1 MIRICIIYDKLRFE
15 EKKLYKDIQQ
25 KGFDATLVDGK
36 SLIFDTE
43 SSKSDSRFG
52 DIVLQRVISYN
63 RGLHLTY
70 CLEQIGLPVVNSFS
84 VSEICG
90 NKLITS
96 LILKKNNVPT
106 PKTTFAFSTESAREC
121 MKKLGYPLVVK
132 PIIGSWGRGVYQIKD
147 QSMAEMMLDSRQENE
162 NLFSRIYYL
171 QELVD
176 RPSRDIRCIIIG
188 DQVVASVFRYSSEN
202 EWRTNVA
209 VGGRTE
215 VAPLTSELKEIVLKA
230 SNAVGGGILGVDLME
245 DKERGYLV
253 HEVNNTVEFRGA
265 SAVCKSDIAGAMT
278 DYLVKMSSK

>member
-15 EKKLYKDIQQ
+15 EKKIYNDIQQ
-25 KGFDATLVDGK
+25 KGFRATLVDGK

-70 CLEQIGLPVVNSFS
+70 CLEHIGLSVINSFS

-147 QSMAEMMLDSRQENE
+147 QSMAEMMLDSRQEND
-162 NLFSRIYYL
+162 NSFSRIYYF
-171 QELVD
+171 QELID
-176 RPSRDIRCIIIG
+176 RPLRDIRCIVIG
-188 DQVVASVFRYSSEN
+188 DQIVASVFRYSAEN

-215 VAPLTSELKEIVLKA
+215 VAPLTSELQEIVLKA

-278 DYLVKMSSK
+278 DYLIKMSSK

>member
-1 MIRICIIYDKLRFE
+1 MVRICIIYDKLRFE
-15 EKKLYKDIQQ
+15 EKKIYNDIQQ
-25 KGFDATLVDGK
+25 KGFDATLIDGK

-52 DIVLQRVISYN
+52 DIILQRVISYN

-84 VSEICG
+84 ASEICG

-121 MKKLGYPLVVK
+121 MKKLGFPLVVK

-147 QSMAEMMLDSRQENE
+147 QSMADMMLDSRQEND
-162 NLFSRIYYL
+162 NSFSRIYYF
-171 QELVD
+171 QELID
-176 RPSRDIRCIIIG
+176 RPSRDIRCIVIG
-188 DQVVASVFRYSSEN
+188 DQIVASVFRYSSEN

-230 SNAVGGGILGVDLME
+230 SNAIGGGILGVDLME

-265 SAVCKSDIAGAMT
+265 SAVCKSDIAGSMT

>member
-1 MIRICIIYDKLRFE
+1 LVRICIIYDKLRFE
-15 EKKLYKDIQQ
+15 EKKIYNDIQQ
-25 KGFDATLVDGK
+25 KGLDATLVDGK

-52 DIVLQRVISYN
+52 DIILQRVISYN

-106 PKTTFAFSTESAREC
+106 PKSTFAFSTESAREC

-147 QSMAEMMLDSRQENE
+147 QSMAEMMLDSRQEND
-162 NLFSRIYYL
+162 NSFSRIYYF
-171 QELVD
+171 QELID
-176 RPSRDIRCIIIG
+176 RPSRDIRCIVIG
-188 DQVVASVFRYSSEN
+188 DQIVASVFRYSSEN

-265 SAVCKSDIAGAMT
+265 SAVCKSDIGGAMT

>member
-25 KGFDATLVDGK
+25 KGFDAILVDGK

-70 CLEQIGLPVVNSFS
+70 CLEQIGLPVVNSFN

-147 QSMAEMMLDSRQENE
+147 QSMAEMMLDSRQEND

-171 QELVD
+171 QELID
-176 RPSRDIRCIIIG
+176 RPSRDIRCIVIG

-215 VAPLTSELKEIVLKA
+215 VASLTSELKEIVLKA

>member
-1 MIRICIIYDKLRFE
+1 MVRICIIYDKLRFE
-15 EKKLYKDIQQ
+15 EKKIYNDIQQ

-43 SSKSDSRFG
+43 LSKSDSRFG
-52 DIVLQRVISYN
+52 DIILQRVISYN

-147 QSMAEMMLDSRQENE
+147 QSMADMMLDSRQEND
-162 NLFSRIYYL
+162 NSFSRIYYF
-171 QELVD
+171 QELID
-176 RPSRDIRCIIIG
+176 RPSRDIRCIVIG
-188 DQVVASVFRYSSEN
+188 DQIVASVFRYSSEN

-215 VAPLTSELKEIVLKA
+215 MAPLTSELKEIVLKA
-230 SNAVGGGILGVDLME
+230 SNAIGGGILGVDLME

>member
-1 MIRICIIYDKLRFE
+1 LVRICIIYDKLRFE
-15 EKKLYKDIQQ
+15 EKKIYNDIQQ
-25 KGFDATLVDGK
+25 KGFDATLIDGK

-43 SSKSDSRFG
+43 LSKSDSRFG
-52 DIVLQRVISYN
+52 DIILQRVISYN

-147 QSMAEMMLDSRQENE
+147 QSMADMMLDSRQEND
-162 NLFSRIYYL
+162 NSFSRIYYF
-171 QELVD
+171 QELID
-176 RPSRDIRCIIIG
+176 RPSRDIRCIVIG
-188 DQVVASVFRYSSEN
+188 DQIVASVFRYSSEN

-215 VAPLTSELKEIVLKA
+215 MAPLTSELKEIVLKA

>member
-1 MIRICIIYDKLRFE
+1 LIRICIIYDKLRFE
-15 EKKLYKDIQQ
+15 EKKIYNDIQQ
-25 KGFDATLVDGK
+25 KGFDATLIDGK

-52 DIVLQRVISYN
+52 DIILQRVISYN
-63 RGLHLTY
+63 RGFHLTY

-96 LILKKNNVPT
+96 LILKKNNVPA

-147 QSMAEMMLDSRQENE
+147 QSMADMMLDSRQEND
-162 NLFSRIYYL
+162 NSFSRIYYF
-171 QELVD
+171 QELID
-176 RPSRDIRCIIIG
+176 RPSRDIRCIVIG
-188 DQVVASVFRYSSEN
+188 DQIVASVFRYSSEN

-215 VAPLTSELKEIVLKA
+215 MAPLTSELKEIVLKA

>member
-1 MIRICIIYDKLRFE
+1 LIRICIIYDKLRFE

-25 KGFDATLVDGK
+25 KGFDAILVDGK

-70 CLEQIGLPVVNSFS
+70 CLEQIGLPVVNSFN

-147 QSMAEMMLDSRQENE
+147 QSMAEMMLDSRQEND

-171 QELVD
+171 QELID
-176 RPSRDIRCIIIG
+176 RPSRDIRCIVIG

-215 VAPLTSELKEIVLKA
+215 VASLTSELREIVLKA

>member
-1 MIRICIIYDKLRFE
+1 MVRICIIYDKLRFE
-15 EKKLYKDIQQ
+15 EKKIYCDIQQ

-43 SSKSDSRFG
+43 LSKSDSRFG
-52 DIVLQRVISYN
+52 DIILQRVISYN

-147 QSMAEMMLDSRQENE
+147 QSMADMMLDSRQEND
-162 NLFSRIYYL
+162 NSFSRIYYL
-171 QELVD
+171 QELID
-176 RPSRDIRCIIIG
+176 RPSRDIRCIVIG
-188 DQVVASVFRYSSEN
+188 DQIVASVFRYSSEN

-215 VAPLTSELKEIVLKA
+215 VTPLTSELKEIVLKA

>member
-1 MIRICIIYDKLRFE
+1 LVRICIIYDKLRFE
-15 EKKLYKDIQQ
+15 EKKIYNGIQQ
-25 KGFDATLVDGK
+25 KGLDATLVDGK

-52 DIVLQRVISYN
+52 DIILQRVISYN

-147 QSMAEMMLDSRQENE
+147 QFMAEMMLDSRQEND
-162 NLFSRIYYL
+162 NSFSRIYYF
-171 QELVD
+171 QELID
-176 RPSRDIRCIIIG
+176 RPSRDIRCIVIG
-188 DQVVASVFRYSSEN
+188 DQIVASVFRYSSEN

>member
-1 MIRICIIYDKLRFE
+1 MVRICIIYDKLRFE
-15 EKKLYKDIQQ
+15 EKKIYNDIQQ
-25 KGFDATLVDGK
+25 KGFDATLIDGK

-52 DIVLQRVISYN
+52 DIILQRVISYN

-121 MKKLGYPLVVK
+121 MKKLGFPLVVK

-147 QSMAEMMLDSRQENE
+147 QSMADMMLDSRQEND
-162 NLFSRIYYL
+162 NSFSRIYYF
-171 QELVD
+171 QELID
-176 RPSRDIRCIIIG
+176 RPSRDIRCIVIG
-188 DQVVASVFRYSSEN
+188 DQIVASVFRYSSEN

>member
-1 MIRICIIYDKLRFE
+1 MVRICIIYDKLRFE
-15 EKKLYKDIQQ
+15 EKKIYNDIQQ
-25 KGFDATLVDGK
+25 KGLDTTLVDGK

-52 DIVLQRVISYN
+52 DIILQRVISHN
-63 RGLHLTY
+63 RGLYLTY

-147 QSMAEMMLDSRQENE
+147 QSMADMMLDSRQEND
-162 NLFSRIYYL
+162 NSFSRIYYF
-171 QELVD
+171 QELID
-176 RPSRDIRCIIIG
+176 RPSRDIRCIVIG
-188 DQVVASVFRYSSEN
+188 DQIVASVFRYSSEN

-215 VAPLTSELKEIVLKA
+215 MAPLTSELKEIVLKA

>member
-1 MIRICIIYDKLRFE
+1 MVRICIIYDKLRFE
-15 EKKLYKDIQQ
+15 EKKIYNDIQQ
-25 KGFDATLVDGK
+25 KGFDATLIDGK

-52 DIVLQRVISYN
+52 DIILQRVISYN

-121 MKKLGYPLVVK
+121 MKKLGFPLVVK

-147 QSMAEMMLDSRQENE
+147 QSMADMMLESRQEND
-162 NLFSRIYYL
+162 NSFSRIYYF
-171 QELVD
+171 QELID
-176 RPSRDIRCIIIG
+176 RPSRDIRCIVIG
-188 DQVVASVFRYSSEN
+188 DQIVASVFRYSSES

-215 VAPLTSELKEIVLKA
+215 MAPLTSELKEIVLKA

-265 SAVCKSDIAGAMT
+265 SAACKSDIAGAMT
-278 DYLVKMSSK
+278 DFLIKMSSK

>member
-1 MIRICIIYDKLRFE
+1 MIKICIIYDKLRFE

-70 CLEQIGLPVVNSFS
+70 CLEQIDLPVVNSFS

-147 QSMAEMMLDSRQENE
+147 QSMAEMMLDSRQEND
-162 NLFSRIYYL
+162 NSFSRIYYF
-171 QELVD
+171 QELID
-176 RPSRDIRCIIIG
+176 RPSRDIRCIVIG

-215 VAPLTSELKEIVLKA
+215 VAPLTSELNEIVLKA

>member
-1 MIRICIIYDKLRFE
+1 MVRICIIYDKLRFE
-15 EKKLYKDIQQ
+15 EKKIYNDIQQ
-25 KGFDATLVDGK
+25 KGFDATLIDGK

-52 DIVLQRVISYN
+52 DIILQRVISYN

-121 MKKLGYPLVVK
+121 MKKIGFPLVVK

-147 QSMAEMMLDSRQENE
+147 QSMADMMLESRQEND
-162 NLFSRIYYL
+162 NSFSRIYYF
-171 QELVD
+171 QELID
-176 RPSRDIRCIIIG
+176 RPSRDIRCIVIG
-188 DQVVASVFRYSSEN
+188 DQIVASVFRYSSEN

-215 VAPLTSELKEIVLKA
+215 MAPLTSELKELVLKA

-265 SAVCKSDIAGAMT
+265 SAVCKSDIAGSMT

>member
-1 MIRICIIYDKLRFE
+1 MVRICIIYDKLRFE
-15 EKKLYKDIQQ
+15 EKKIYNDIQQ
-25 KGFDATLVDGK
+25 KGFDATLIDGK

-52 DIVLQRVISYN
+52 DIILQRVISYN

-121 MKKLGYPLVVK
+121 MKKLGFPLVVK

-147 QSMAEMMLDSRQENE
+147 QSMADMMLESRQEND
-162 NLFSRIYYL
+162 NSFSRIYYF
-171 QELVD
+171 QELID
-176 RPSRDIRCIIIG
+176 RPSRDIRCIVIG
-188 DQVVASVFRYSSEN
+188 DQIVASVFRYSSEN

-215 VAPLTSELKEIVLKA
+215 MAPLTSELKEIVLKA

-265 SAVCKSDIAGAMT
+265 SAACKSDIAGAMT
-278 DYLVKMSSK
+278 DFLIKISSK

>member
-1 MIRICIIYDKLRFE
+1 LVRICIIYDKLRFE
-15 EKKLYKDIQQ
+15 EKKIYNDIQQ
-25 KGFDATLVDGK
+25 KGFDATLIDGK

-52 DIVLQRVISYN
+52 DIILQRVISYN

-132 PIIGSWGRGVYQIKD
+132 PVIGSWGRGVYQIKD
-147 QSMAEMMLDSRQENE
+147 QSMADMMLDSRQEND
-162 NLFSRIYYL
+162 NSFSRIYYF
-171 QELVD
+171 QELID
-176 RPSRDIRCIIIG
+176 RPSRDIRCIVIG
-188 DQVVASVFRYSSEN
+188 DQIVASVFRYSSEN

-215 VAPLTSELKEIVLKA
+215 MAPLTSELKEIVLKA

>member
-1 MIRICIIYDKLRFE
+1 LVRICIIYDKLRFE
-15 EKKLYKDIQQ
+15 EKKIYNDIQQ
-25 KGFDATLVDGK
+25 KGLDANLVDGK

-52 DIVLQRVISYN
+52 DIILQRLISYN

-147 QSMAEMMLDSRQENE
+147 QSMAEMMLDSRQEND
-162 NLFSRIYYL
+162 NSFSRIYYF
-171 QELVD
+171 QELID
-176 RPSRDIRCIIIG
+176 RPSRDIRCIVIG
-188 DQVVASVFRYSSEN
+188 DQIVASVFRYSSEN

-265 SAVCKSDIAGAMT
+265 SAVCKSDIGGAMT

>member
-1 MIRICIIYDKLRFE
+1 MVRICIIYDKLRFE
-15 EKKLYKDIQQ
+15 EKKIYNDIQQ
-25 KGFDATLVDGK
+25 KGFDATLIDGK

-52 DIVLQRVISYN
+52 DIILQRVISYN

-70 CLEQIGLPVVNSFS
+70 CLEQLGLPVVNSFS

-121 MKKLGYPLVVK
+121 MKKIGFPLVVK

-147 QSMAEMMLDSRQENE
+147 QSMADMMLDSRQEND
-162 NLFSRIYYL
+162 NSFSRIYYF
-171 QELVD
+171 QELIN
-176 RPSRDIRCIIIG
+176 RPSRDIRCIVIG
-188 DQVVASVFRYSSEN
+188 DQIVASVFRYSSEN

-215 VAPLTSELKEIVLKA
+215 MAPLTSELKELVLKA

>member
-1 MIRICIIYDKLRFE
+1 LVRICIIYDKLRFE
-15 EKKLYKDIQQ
+15 EKKIYNDIQQ
-25 KGFDATLVDGK
+25 KGLDATLVDGK

-43 SSKSDSRFG
+43 SSKSDSRLG
-52 DIVLQRVISYN
+52 DIILQRVISYN

-147 QSMAEMMLDSRQENE
+147 QFMAEMMLDSRQEND
-162 NLFSRIYYL
+162 NSFSRIYYF
-171 QELVD
+171 QELID
-176 RPSRDIRCIIIG
+176 RPSRDIRCIVIG
-188 DQVVASVFRYSSEN
+188 DQIVASVFRYSSEN

>member
-1 MIRICIIYDKLRFE
+1 MVRICIIYDKLRFE
-15 EKKLYKDIQQ
+15 EKKIYNDIQQ
-25 KGFDATLVDGK
+25 KGFEATLVDGK

-52 DIVLQRVISYN
+52 DIILQRVISYN

-70 CLEQIGLPVVNSFS
+70 CLEQMALPVVNSSS

-96 LILKKNNVPT
+96 LILKKNGVPT

-147 QSMAEMMLDSRQENE
+147 QSMAEMMLDSRQEND
-162 NLFSRIYYL
+162 NSFSRIYYF
-171 QELVD
+171 QELID
-176 RPSRDIRCIIIG
+176 RPSRDIRCIVIG
-188 DQVVASVFRYSSEN
+188 DQIVASVFRYSSEN

-215 VAPLTSELKEIVLKA
+215 MAPLTSELKEIVLKA

-265 SAVCKSDIAGAMT
+265 SAVCKSDIASAMT

>member
-1 MIRICIIYDKLRFE
+1 MVRICIIYDKLRFE
-15 EKKLYKDIQQ
+15 EKKIYNDIQQ

-52 DIVLQRVISYN
+52 DIILQRVISYN

-70 CLEQIGLPVVNSFS
+70 CLEHIGLPVVNSFS

-147 QSMAEMMLDSRQENE
+147 QSMAEMMLDSRQEND
-162 NLFSRIYYL
+162 NSFSRIYYF
-171 QELVD
+171 QELID
-176 RPSRDIRCIIIG
+176 RPSRDIRCIVIG
-188 DQVVASVFRYSSEN
+188 DQIVASVFRYSSEN

-215 VAPLTSELKEIVLKA
+215 MAPLTSELKEIVLKA

-253 HEVNNTVEFRGA
+253 HEVNNTVEFKGA
-265 SAVCKSDIAGAMT
+265 STVCKSDIAGAMT
-278 DYLVKMSSK
+278 DYVVKVTSK

>member
-1 MIRICIIYDKLRFE
+1 LVRICIIYDKLRFE
-15 EKKLYKDIQQ
+15 EKKIYNDIQQ
-25 KGFDATLVDGK
+25 KGFGATLIDGK

-52 DIVLQRVISYN
+52 DIILQRVISYN

-147 QSMAEMMLDSRQENE
+147 QSMADMMLDSRQEND
-162 NLFSRIYYL
+162 NSFSRIYYF
-171 QELVD
+171 QELID
-176 RPSRDIRCIIIG
+176 RPSRDIRCIVIG
-188 DQVVASVFRYSSEN
+188 DQIVASVFRYSSEN

-230 SNAVGGGILGVDLME
+230 SNAIGGGILGVDLME

>member
-1 MIRICIIYDKLRFE
+1 LVRICIIYDKLRFE
-15 EKKLYKDIQQ
+15 EKKIYNDIQQ
-25 KGFDATLVDGK
+25 KGLDATLVDGK

-52 DIVLQRVISYN
+52 DIILQRVISYN

-70 CLEQIGLPVVNSFS
+70 CLEQIGLPVVNSAS

-147 QSMAEMMLDSRQENE
+147 QSMAEMMLDSRQEND
-162 NLFSRIYYL
+162 NSFSRIYYF

-176 RPSRDIRCIIIG
+176 RPSRDIRCIVIG
-188 DQVVASVFRYSSEN
+188 DQIVASVFRYSSEN

-265 SAVCKSDIAGAMT
+265 SAVSKSDIAGAMT

>member
-1 MIRICIIYDKLRFE
+1 MVRICIIYDKLRFE
-15 EKKLYKDIQQ
+15 EKKIYNDIQQ
-25 KGFDATLVDGK
+25 KGFDATLIDGK

-52 DIVLQRVISYN
+52 DIILQRVISYN

-96 LILKKNNVPT
+96 LILKKKNVLT

-121 MKKLGYPLVVK
+121 MKKLGFPLVVK

-147 QSMAEMMLDSRQENE
+147 QSMADMMLDSRQEND
-162 NLFSRIYYL
+162 NSFSRIYYF
-171 QELVD
+171 QELID
-176 RPSRDIRCIIIG
+176 RPSRDIRCIVIG
-188 DQVVASVFRYSSEN
+188 DQIVASVFRYSSEN

-215 VAPLTSELKEIVLKA
+215 MAPLTSELKEIVLKA

-253 HEVNNTVEFRGA
+253 HEVNNTVEFSGA

>member
-1 MIRICIIYDKLRFE
+1 M
-15 EKKLYKDIQQ
+15 
-25 KGFDATLVDGK
+25 
-36 SLIFDTE
+36 
-43 SSKSDSRFG
+43 
-52 DIVLQRVISYN
+52 ISYN

-147 QSMAEMMLDSRQENE
+147 QSMAEMMLDSRQEND
-162 NLFSRIYYL
+162 NSFSRIYYF
-171 QELVD
+171 QELID
-176 RPSRDIRCIIIG
+176 RPSRDIRCIVVG
-188 DQVVASVFRYSSEN
+188 DQIVASVFRYSSEN

-253 HEVNNTVEFRGA
+253 HEVNNTVEFKGA

>member
-1 MIRICIIYDKLRFE
+1 MVRICIIYDKLRFE
-15 EKKLYKDIQQ
+15 EKKIYNDIQQ

-52 DIVLQRVISYN
+52 DIILQRVISYN

-70 CLEQIGLPVVNSFS
+70 CLEQMGLPVVNSSS

-96 LILKKNNVPT
+96 LILKKNSVPT

-147 QSMAEMMLDSRQENE
+147 QSMAEMMLDSRQEND
-162 NLFSRIYYL
+162 NSFSRIYYF
-171 QELVD
+171 QELID
-176 RPSRDIRCIIIG
+176 RPSRDIRCIVIG

-215 VAPLTSELKEIVLKA
+215 MAPLTSELKEIVLKA
-230 SNAVGGGILGVDLME
+230 SNAIGGGILGVDLME

>member
-15 EKKLYKDIQQ
+15 EKKIYNDIQQ
-25 KGFDATLVDGK
+25 KGFHATLVDGK

-70 CLEQIGLPVVNSFS
+70 CLEHIGLSVINSFS

-147 QSMAEMMLDSRQENE
+147 QSMAEMMLDSRQEND
-162 NLFSRIYYL
+162 NSFSRIYYF
-171 QELVD
+171 QELID
-176 RPSRDIRCIIIG
+176 RPLRDIRCIVIG
-188 DQVVASVFRYSSEN
+188 DQIVASVFRYSAEN

-215 VAPLTSELKEIVLKA
+215 VAPLTSELQEIVLKA

-245 DKERGYLV
+245 DKEKGYLV

-278 DYLVKMSSK
+278 DYLIKMSSK

>member
-1 MIRICIIYDKLRFE
+1 MVRICIIYDKLRFE
-15 EKKLYKDIQQ
+15 EKKIYNDIQQ
-25 KGFDATLVDGK
+25 KGFDPTLVDGK

-52 DIVLQRVISYN
+52 DIILQRVISYN

-70 CLEQIGLPVVNSFS
+70 CLEQMGLPVVNSS
-84 VSEICG
+84 GVSEICG

-96 LILKKNNVPT
+96 LILKKNGVPT

-147 QSMAEMMLDSRQENE
+147 QSMAEMMLDSRQEND
-162 NLFSRIYYL
+162 NSFSRIYYF
-171 QELVD
+171 QELID
-176 RPSRDIRCIIIG
+176 RPSRDIRCIVIG
-188 DQVVASVFRYSSEN
+188 DQIVASVFRYSSEN

-215 VAPLTSELKEIVLKA
+215 MAPLTSELKEIVLKA

-253 HEVNNTVEFRGA
+253 HEVNNTVEFKGA

-278 DYLVKMSSK
+278 DYLVRMSSK

>member
-15 EKKLYKDIQQ
+15 EKKIYSKIKE
-25 KGFDATLVDGK
+25 KGLDATLVDGK
-36 SLIFDTE
+36 SIIFDTE
-43 SSKSDSRFG
+43 SSKRDPVFG
-52 DIVLQRVISYN
+52 DIILQRVISYT

-70 CLEQIGLPVVNSFS
+70 CLEQMELPIVNSFN

-96 LILKKNNVPT
+96 MVLKKNDVPT
-106 PKTTFAFSTESAREC
+106 PRTTFAFSTESVREC
-121 MKKLGYPLVVK
+121 MKNLGYPLVVK

-147 QSMAEMMLDSRQENE
+147 QSMAEMLLDIRQDND
-162 NLFSRIYYL
+162 NSYSRIYYL
-171 QELVD
+171 QELID
-176 RPSRDIRCIIIG
+176 RPSRDIRCIVIG
-188 DQVVASVFRYSSEN
+188 DEIAASVYRYSSEN

-209 VGGRTE
+209 IGGRTE
-215 VAPLTSELKEIVLKA
+215 EAPLTSELQEIVLKA
-230 SNAVGGGILGVDLME
+230 SNAIGGGILGVDLME

-278 DYLVKMSSK
+278 DYLLKISTK

>member
-1 MIRICIIYDKLRFE
+1 MVRICIIYDKLRFE
-15 EKKLYKDIQQ
+15 EKKIYNDIQQ
-25 KGFDATLVDGK
+25 KGFDATLIDGK

-43 SSKSDSRFG
+43 SSKGDSRFG
-52 DIVLQRVISYN
+52 DIILQRVISYN

-121 MKKLGYPLVVK
+121 MKKIGFPLVVK

-147 QSMAEMMLDSRQENE
+147 QSMADMMLDSRQEND
-162 NLFSRIYYL
+162 NSFSRIYYF
-171 QELVD
+171 QELIN
-176 RPSRDIRCIIIG
+176 RPSRDIRCIVIG
-188 DQVVASVFRYSSEN
+188 DQIVASVFRYSSEN

-215 VAPLTSELKEIVLKA
+215 MAPLTSELKELVLKA

>member
-176 RPSRDIRCIIIG
+176 RPSRDIRCIVIG

-265 SAVCKSDIAGAMT
+265 SAVSKSDIAGAMT
-278 DYLVKMSSK
+278 DYLVKLSSK

>member
-1 MIRICIIYDKLRFE
+1 LVRICIIYDKLRFE
-15 EKKLYKDIQQ
+15 EKKIYNDIQQ
-25 KGFDATLVDGK
+25 KGFDASLVDGK

-52 DIVLQRVISYN
+52 DIILQRVISYN

-70 CLEQIGLPVVNSFS
+70 CLEQIGLPVVNSSS

-147 QSMAEMMLDSRQENE
+147 QSMAEMMLDSRQEND
-162 NLFSRIYYL
+162 NSFSRIYYF

-176 RPSRDIRCIIIG
+176 RPSRDIRCIVIG
-188 DQVVASVFRYSSEN
+188 DQIVASVFRYSSEN